1 MANISEKM
9 NEALNKQI
17 GEELESAYIY
27 LGMANWFEE
36 RTLVKLAD
44 WFENQAKEE
53 FAHAMKFKS
62 HILERGGKVHYPEL
76 REQKQD
82 WANIMEI
89 LEATLEHEQFITGK
103 INELYELAQE
113 IKEYSTLPLLLWFI
127 EEQVE
132 EEDNAMA
139 LIDRYKGYKND
150 FNFDHHVVREEAQE

>member
-27 LGMANWFEE
+27 LGMAAWFEE
-36 RTLVKLAD
+36 RTLVKLAE
-44 WFENQAKEE
+44 WFDLQAKEE
-53 FAHAMKFKS
+53 FVHAMKFKS
-62 HILERGGKVHYPEL
+62 HILERGGTVHYPIL
-76 REQKQD
+76 NEQKQD
-82 WANIMEI
+82 WVNIQEI
-89 LEATLEHEQFITGK
+89 LDATLAHEQHITRK

-113 IKEYSTLPLLLWFI
+113 IKEHATIPLLLWFI

-139 LIDRYKGYKND
+139 LIDKYKGYKND
-150 FNFDHHVVREEAQE
+150 FNFDHHVKREE

>member
-9 NEALNKQI
+9 NESLNKQI

-27 LGMANWFEE
+27 LGIANWFEE
-36 RTLVKLAD
+36 RTLVNLAD
-44 WFENQAKEE
+44 WFTNQAKEE

-82 WANIMEI
+82 WSNIMEI
-89 LEATLEHEQFITGK
+89 LEATLEHEQFITSK

-132 EEDNAMA
+132 EEGNVMA
-139 LIDRYKGYKND
+139 LIDKFKGYKNE
-150 FNFDHHVVREEAQE
+150 FNFDHHVTRVETTE